1 MTGMTHF
8 AGDCL
13 CLVVVRRVVVD
24 VVGAT
29 VVALKSS
36 SVISVKFSGD
46 RIFFYTKNTNQNTLT
61 VNSQ

>member
-1 MTGMTHF
+1 M
-8 AGDCL
+8 
-13 CLVVVRRVVVD
+13 D

-61 VNSQ
+61 VNCQYQ